1 MRWYLLLKFFFYLG
15 GNLYDHWMKNNKK
28 IPPFEAL
35 KIMKQIL
42 NGMRGL
48 HEKFV
53 MHRDLKLVNIL
64 IHEDVIKIADLGFSC
79 RL

>member
-1 MRWYLLLKFFFYLG
+1 MR
-15 GNLYDHWMKNNKK
+15 NNEK

-64 IHEDVIKIADLGFSC
+64 IH
-79 RL
+79 

>member
-1 MRWYLLLKFFFYLG
+1 MRNNQKF
-15 GNLYDHWMKNNKK
+15 
-28 IPPFEAL
+28 PPFEAL

-53 MHRDLKLVNIL
+53 MHRDLKLANIL

-79 RL
+79 RIID